1 MSFSKIVIFS
11 TSLFILIVSCS
22 STPIEASEMEFCPVE
37 IEKEAR
43 EILGIKAVDKISL
56 EDLFKNLKERKI
68 EFEESPIDNTPLN
81 CKSYQKL
88 KNSVSYKVYAG
99 YDEKKEF
106 VRSYLVVADENNI
119 VRYIDKRH
127 MYRAL

>member
-1 MSFSKIVIFS
+1 VS
-11 TSLFILIVSCS
+11 SLAL
-22 STPIEASEMEFCPVE
+22 
-37 IEKEAR
+37 
-43 EILGIKAVDKISL
+43 
-56 EDLFKNLKERKI
+56 
-68 EFEESPIDNTPLN
+68 
-81 CKSYQKL
+81 
-88 KNSVSYKVYAG
+88 VSYKVYAG